1 MNQPS
6 EKIYVIRNLSFFYN
20 DEYYSTLFDG
30 SWHIGHMSAIFT
42 DKASA
47 MQEWK
52 RLEHAFSHRVEFRNL
67 FHTDYMLEYYADLGI
82 HNFDHLLTLDYDE
95 FNAYL
100 KNLDPNQLFDIIH
113 KADFH
118 VYYLYEYPKNLKQHV
133 KWNDAEQRYETCDV
147 STDYDHRP
155 NIFLEAAFLRDDP
168 LLTQM
173 SPPLTENAE
182 YAPVTLKGS
191 LAELSETPAL
201 LASLIEQNPSLEYD
215 EQNKRLTIKPDEE
228 VITQVNTLLKQ
239 PLSEKSFLTIQQI
252 YDIEQKLAA
261 TDDE

>member
-1 MNQPS
+1 MINQA
-6 EKIYVIRNLSFFYN
+6 EKIYVIRNLSFFYD
-20 DEYYSTLFDG
+20 DEYYATLFDG
-30 SWHIGHMSAIFT
+30 SWHIGHMSAIFS
-42 DKASA
+42 DKNSA

-67 FHTDYMLEYYADLGI
+67 FHTNYMLEYYADLGI
-82 HNFDHLLTLDYDE
+82 DNFDHLLTLDYDA

-100 KNLDPNQLFDIIH
+100 KNLDPDQLFDIIH

-147 STDYDHRP
+147 STDDDHRP
-155 NIFLEAAFLRDDP
+155 NIFLEAAFLHDDP
-168 LLTQM
+168 LLAQV

-191 LAELSETPAL
+191 LAELSETPVL
-201 LASLIEQNPSLEYD
+201 LSALIEHNSNLEYH
-215 EQNKRLTIKPDEE
+215 EQNKLLTIKPDEA
-228 VITQVNTLLKQ
+228 VIAQVNALLKQ
-239 PLSEKSFLTIQQI
+239 PLSEKSFLTIAQI
-252 YDIEQKLAA
+252 YDIEQTL
-261 TDDE
+261 TTT